1 MFIVL
6 QRCEASWTAR
16 NPLEGLMGFRPPMAD
31 FNPTCIACLGGAV
44 GGRGGGGGAGRGR
57 GRNVSY
63 YHPGSLGAESGQ
75 GGGGGGSQWTEA
87 ADIGPRGLNLN
98 DESRAKPS
106 PTSRLFAKRTSLSV

>member
-44 GGRGGGGGAGRGR
+44 GGRGGGGRKRKRKKCQLLSSGLFGRG
-57 GRNVSY
+57 
-63 YHPGSLGAESGQ
+63 EWT
-75 GGGGGGSQWTEA
+75 GGGVPMDRGS
-87 ADIGPRGLNLN
+87 RY
-98 DESRAKPS
+98 RASGAQPE
-106 PTSRLFAKRTSLSV
+106 